1 MFGKLDPISP
11 AFSLSESSVFGG
23 NALWIS
29 NIEKYWKE
37 PQGYDPQILTSVI
50 FTKWNFNFMI
60 LLSVTTE
67 LQKFSDQL
75 HFTFLTA
82 QLISRPQF

>member
-50 FTKWNFNFMI
+50 FTKWNFIFMI
-60 LLSVTTE
+60 LLSVT
-67 LQKFSDQL
+67 
-75 HFTFLTA
+75 TA

>member
-29 NIEKYWKE
+29 NIETIEKKRRDTIPKFL
-37 PQGYDPQILTSVI
+37 PQ
-50 FTKWNFNFMI
+50 
-60 LLSVTTE
+60 
-67 LQKFSDQL
+67 
-75 HFTFLTA
+75 
-82 QLISRPQF
+82 